1 MFNARTEPIQAICG
15 ISRIWVSR
23 QYRRRG
29 IATKLL
35 DFVRLSFASVY
46 RDASC
51 GTDTLAFIIRKNYI
65 YGCCL
70 DRSAI
75 AFSQPT
81 GDGKALATIYTGTS
95 EFLAYTEEV

>member
-1 MFNARTEPIQAICG
+1 M
-15 ISRIWVSR
+15 VSR
-23 QYRRRG
+23 QYRCRQSYWILSG
-29 IATKLL
+29 CLLQTSIA
-35 DFVRLSFASVY
+35 SN

-95 EFLAYTEEV
+95 EFLVYTEEV